1 MLKNSPLRF
10 PRTATLDVYS
20 KQFPVK
26 KPLIMKSISSINNY
40 NYELEKL
47 VLYLKDMNAPTILY
61 VFSFS

>member
-1 MLKNSPLRF
+1 MQNNSSLRF

-26 KPLIMKSISSINNY
+26 KPLIMKSSINNY

>member
-1 MLKNSPLRF
+1 MLNNSPLRF

-26 KPLIMKSISSINNY
+26 KPLIMKSSINNY